1 MKTLVK
7 ISLEQTIENFGEHTG
22 GQGGEWSG
30 SRWVSDNSKPS
41 DVATVHKY
49 FFFRFLKTGKKN
61 IRGVAGKKCEK
72 LKLNSFV
79 KSPMYEYLAVL
90 REKVWQSWKAIGRE
104 KNERTLLWCLPSLP
118 SKLEAA
124 QLAPGSISVS
134 HNQHKHK
141 HHRRKIIFQTLD
153 KPHTVPAMVES
164 AAD

>member
-1 MKTLVK
+1 MNPP
-7 ISLEQTIENFGEHTG
+7 I
-22 GQGGEWSG
+22 
-30 SRWVSDNSKPS
+30 
-41 DVATVHKY
+41 
-49 FFFRFLKTGKKN
+49 
-61 IRGVAGKKCEK
+61 
-72 LKLNSFV
+72 
-79 KSPMYEYLAVL
+79 YEYLVVL

-134 HNQHKHK
+134 HKQHKHKHKHK

>member
-1 MKTLVK
+1 MWLVGNVK
-7 ISLEQTIENFGEHTG
+7 N
-22 GQGGEWSG
+22 
-30 SRWVSDNSKPS
+30 
-41 DVATVHKY
+41 
-49 FFFRFLKTGKKN
+49 KK
-61 IRGVAGKKCEK
+61 K
-72 LKLNSFV
+72 SFV
-79 KSPMYEYLAVL
+79 KSPLYEYLVVL

-134 HNQHKHK
+134 HKQHK